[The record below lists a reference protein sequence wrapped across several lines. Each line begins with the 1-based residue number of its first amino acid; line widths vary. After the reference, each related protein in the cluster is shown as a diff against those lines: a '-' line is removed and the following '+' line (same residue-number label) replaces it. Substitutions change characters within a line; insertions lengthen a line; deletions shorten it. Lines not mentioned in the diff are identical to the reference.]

1 MIQINKKRFCTI
13 TTTLG
18 VYDDTQTIE
27 YNKVKVKKIIN
38 GKKWIDVPINDLVF
52 NRCSNTFD
60 ISVTFPELSS
70 GEYVL
75 KFYSKDFNTVYTT
88 LANVL

>member
-18 VYDDTQTIE
+18 VYDDEQTIVE
-27 YNKVKVKKIIN
+27 DSVKVKKIIN
-38 GKKWIDVPINDLVF
+38 GKKWIDVPISDLVF

-70 GEYVL
+70 GEYIL